1 MVERKPGI
9 LMRDRHWIGL
19 TIACLLGGL
28 VLRLDGAALRQRYV
42 VFNHRGG
49 HFRKWPRCLTDA
61 EPLLRFPAQGRDSAN
76 YLSASGKAWTGAKS
90 FDDIKVY
97 SARDLLEQNMWLV
110 AASRERIL
118 LRSEGMWS
126 AEP

>member
-1 MVERKPGI
+1 MVKRKPGI
-9 LMRDRHWIGL
+9 LMRDRHWTGL

-28 VLRLDGAALRQRYV
+28 VLRLDGARYECRIGWDEGRPNFERLLAPSLIGELGNQIHGAWGRPGALV
-42 VFNHRGG
+42 AKNVAIAFG
-49 HFRKWPRCLTDA
+49 
-61 EPLLRFPAQGRDSAN
+61 LLCGIAF
-76 YLSASGKAWTGAKS
+76 T
-90 FDDIKVY
+90 VY